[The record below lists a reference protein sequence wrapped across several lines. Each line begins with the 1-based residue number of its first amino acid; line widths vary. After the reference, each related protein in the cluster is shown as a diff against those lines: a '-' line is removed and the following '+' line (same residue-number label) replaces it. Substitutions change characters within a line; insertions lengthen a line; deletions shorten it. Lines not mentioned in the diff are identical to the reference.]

1 MSSRNILVLEL
12 FDNCGRNSYHRGMRT
27 TVSEKGQ
34 VTIPKPLR
42 LRLGIRTGQA
52 LEVKEER
59 GRLVVTKLEPKDP
72 VEAVFGILKLRRPTD
87 QIIKTLR
94 GEAETK

>member
-1 MSSRNILVLEL
+1 
-12 FDNCGRNSYHRGMRT
+12 MRT

>member
-1 MSSRNILVLEL
+1 
-12 FDNCGRNSYHRGMRT
+12 
-27 TVSEKGQ
+27 
-34 VTIPKPLR
+34 
-42 LRLGIRTGQA
+42 
-52 LEVKEER
+52 
-59 GRLVVTKLEPKDP
+59 LEPKDP